1 MTVLNK
7 LSKGITNEQILGV
20 IALVF
25 VVFAFYKYS
34 EGKNLLQSPMT
45 ALNPAS
51 YLSNPSIE
59 NVSSQSIT
67 NSNTTYAPYNGNS
80 NSQIATSAD
89 SASAINQLVSTKAV
103 SNPADLLPIS
113 SANDWSNLN
122 PVSSSDLRN
131 INLLTYYFTLLYING
146 INFIM
151 IILLFIKSLFLNLT
165 NPNVVLGF
173 VRVTTPSVT
182 IVSYC
187 KLGVLFG
194 FVCIKSFLKFT
205 SMTTFSFS

>member
-7 LSKGITNEQILGV
+7 ISKGIKNEHVLGV
-20 IALVF
+20 IALLF
-25 VVFAFYKYS
+25 VVYAFYKYS
-34 EGKNLLQSPMT
+34 EGKNILQSPMT

-51 YLSNPSIE
+51 YPSNPSIE

-67 NSNTTYAPYNGNS
+67 NSNSTYAPYNGNS

-103 SNPADLLPIS
+103 SNPADLLPNS

-131 INLLTYYFTLLYING
+131 INLLNPTQLVG
-146 INFIM
+146 INTQGS
-151 IILLFIKSLFLNLT
+151 SLRNSNLQIRSEPANPRT
-165 NPNVVLGF
+165 NTNCPWNI
-173 VRVTTPSVT
+173 ST
-182 IVSYC
+182 IETDTFRRPLEIGS
-187 KLGVLFG
+187 
-194 FVCIKSFLKFT
+194 
-205 SMTTFSFS
+205 SM

>member
-67 NSNTTYAPYNGNS
+67 NSNSTYAPYNGNS

-131 INLLTYYFTLLYING
+131 INLLNPTQLVG
-146 INFIM
+146 INTQGS
-151 IILLFIKSLFLNLT
+151 SLRNSNLQVRSEPANPRT
-165 NPNVVLGF
+165 NTNCPWNI
-173 VRVTTPSVT
+173 ST
-182 IVSYC
+182 IETDTFRRP
-187 KLGVLFG
+187 LEIGAGV
-194 FVCIKSFLKFT
+194 
-205 SMTTFSFS
+205 

>member
-131 INLLTYYFTLLYING
+131 INLLNPTQLVG
-146 INFIM
+146 INTQGS
-151 IILLFIKSLFLNLT
+151 SLRNSNLQVRSEPANPRT
-165 NPNVVLGF
+165 NTNCPWNI
-173 VRVTTPSVT
+173 ST
-182 IVSYC
+182 IETDTFRRP
-187 KLGVLFG
+187 LEIGAGV
-194 FVCIKSFLKFT
+194 
-205 SMTTFSFS
+205 

>member
-7 LSKGITNEQILGV
+7 ISKGIKNEHVLGV
-20 IALVF
+20 IALLF
-25 VVFAFYKYS
+25 VVYAFYKYS
-34 EGKNLLQSPMT
+34 EGKNILQAPMT

-51 YLSNPSIE
+51 YSSNPSIE

-67 NSNTTYAPYNGNS
+67 NSNSTYAPYNGNS

-131 INLLTYYFTLLYING
+131 INLLNPTQLVG
-146 INFIM
+146 INTQGS
-151 IILLFIKSLFLNLT
+151 SLRNSNLQVRSEPANPRT
-165 NPNVVLGF
+165 NTNCPWNI
-173 VRVTTPSVT
+173 ST
-182 IVSYC
+182 IETDTFRRP
-187 KLGVLFG
+187 LEIGAGV
-194 FVCIKSFLKFT
+194 
-205 SMTTFSFS
+205 

>member
-7 LSKGITNEQILGV
+7 ISKGIKNEHVLGV
-20 IALVF
+20 IALLF
-25 VVFAFYKYS
+25 VVYAFYKYS

-45 ALNPAS
+45 SLNPAS
-51 YLSNPSIE
+51 YASNPSIE

-67 NSNTTYAPYNGNS
+67 NSNSTYAPYNGNS

-103 SNPADLLPIS
+103 SNPADLLPNS

-131 INLLTYYFTLLYING
+131 INLLNPTQLVG
-146 INFIM
+146 INTQGS
-151 IILLFIKSLFLNLT
+151 SLRNSNLQVRSEPANPRT
-165 NPNVVLGF
+165 NTNCPWNI
-173 VRVTTPSVT
+173 ST
-182 IVSYC
+182 IETDTFRRPLEIGS
-187 KLGVLFG
+187 
-194 FVCIKSFLKFT
+194 
-205 SMTTFSFS
+205 SM

>member
-7 LSKGITNEQILGV
+7 ISKGIKNEHVLGV
-20 IALVF
+20 IALLF
-25 VVFAFYKYS
+25 VVYAFYKYS
-34 EGKNLLQSPMT
+34 EGKNILQSPMT

-51 YLSNPSIE
+51 YSSNPSIE

-103 SNPADLLPIS
+103 SNPADLLPNS

-131 INLLTYYFTLLYING
+131 INLLNPTQLVG
-146 INFIM
+146 INTQGS
-151 IILLFIKSLFLNLT
+151 SLRNSNLQIRSEPANPRT
-165 NPNVVLGF
+165 NTNCPWNI
-173 VRVTTPSVT
+173 ST
-182 IVSYC
+182 IETDTFRRPLEIGS
-187 KLGVLFG
+187 
-194 FVCIKSFLKFT
+194 
-205 SMTTFSFS
+205 SM